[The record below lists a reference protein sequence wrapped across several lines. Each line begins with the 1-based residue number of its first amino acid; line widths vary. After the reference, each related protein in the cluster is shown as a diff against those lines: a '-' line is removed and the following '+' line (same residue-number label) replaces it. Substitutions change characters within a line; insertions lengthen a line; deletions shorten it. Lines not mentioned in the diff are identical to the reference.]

1 MKLLFFLGSGRAF
14 ADVEG
19 IRYVSVCELGFAATD
34 LCTSLVYD
42 HTTSMDVGSGNT
54 TSLWFAYHLLIRVC
68 RPELVVFS
76 NTCTH
81 PERSPSHS
89 RRCAS
94 FTVMQEGTG
103 ACRYQGFLV

>member
-42 HTTSMDVGSGNT
+42 HTNLDGRGQ
-54 TSLWFAYHLLIRVC
+54 WKYHKPVVCLPPPHPRV
-68 RPELVVFS
+68 S
-76 NTCTH
+76 T
-81 PERSPSHS
+81 
-89 RRCAS
+89 
-94 FTVMQEGTG
+94 
-103 ACRYQGFLV
+103 